1 MRNRIVL
8 TALFALFF
16 VPFLEPAALAQD
28 LELLTRPEAIYVER
42 MDGNITPMDRV
53 FFHIVLHDVSKEPIT
68 MDWVRFDLTNSTGVV
83 LSTQYSGQ
91 ALMSLFDSAID
102 RHRIEPTPKNTLEI
116 TPDQRKSIS
125 DVFFDCPAG
134 FIGEVIVVEAQY
146 RIGGKTLAKKGKGF
160 VPVRCGRRGKPREV
174 KPLRHHFA

>member
-53 FFHIVLHDVSKEPIT
+53 FFHIVLHDVSKEALT
-68 MDWVRFDLTNSTGVV
+68 VDWVRFDLTNSTGVV

-102 RHRIEPTPKNTLEI
+102 
-116 TPDQRKSIS
+116 
-125 DVFFDCPAG
+125 
-134 FIGEVIVVEAQY
+134 
-146 RIGGKTLAKKGKGF
+146 
-160 VPVRCGRRGKPREV
+160 
-174 KPLRHHFA
+174 